1 MTNNDIRDEILG
13 AVKREIIGPS
23 ESIHYKDKET
33 GQEILLKFVHGSPKQ
48 RYGAGMLYPQ
58 SSVNN
63 EVTDSENGEVEVDV
77 ELLAEKVK
85 IDEEYK
91 SISMVETGSSDEEP
105 VSHANQFFPSAMGFT
120 VRLNLKEPEAKLRFR
135 IRSAS
140 YRKING
146 QSEVLRITDNGID
159 AVNDKRH
166 GGKLT
171 SEYWLREPIKPD
183 DITLSVQDLI
193 DGPEEK
199 IIEQKVNE
207 DWLAFRIYNRT
218 RPSEKKDG
226 FGTFSILLINKL
238 MNNGD
243 RPAKDDEI
251 LFQNE
256 LEMFVDEG
264 MPILPY
270 KERKSSTDTEEERE
284 MDLLYRKKR
293 IYAIGH
299 GSSVVWSKE
308 SKDGT
313 EYVNRV
319 ATSVLPQY
327 DMKQVAPT
335 GHVSLSMLELSD
347 LGDWDKALE
356 SLDSMNREYDTWIS
370 SLEAELDKPEMENYL
385 EAAREN
391 IKKCRVTLSRMERG
405 IELLRNPKN
414 TKLIKGFRWMNRA
427 MLWQQQR
434 SKTPQR
440 QWSIK
445 GGKVTLEPL
454 NDEGSM
460 TFAPLEE
467 YSSFEKKK
475 GYWRPFQ
482 LAFILMNLES
492 IVNPTSD
499 DREIVD
505 LIWFPTGGGKTEAYL
520 GLGALNIFYRRMQG
534 GLTRKEYGG
543 TSIIMRYT
551 LRLLTTQQYERAS
564 SLISACELIRRDH
577 VVKLGN
583 EPITIGLW
591 VGSGSTPNKNQDA
604 IAQYNTL
611 RNRGDSEYN
620 FVVMKC
626 PCCGASIGKTNTPNP
641 RVLPRLKGLIRDE
654 TTGDIYFSCENEH
667 CEFYN
672 GRLPMMVV
680 DEQIY
685 DNPPTLLLSTVDKFA
700 MIPWKIEAGGLFGF
714 RKENDRLFRIKPPD
728 LIIQDELHL
737 ISGPLGTVVGL
748 YETLIQTLCND
759 YGQLGP
765 PFIPEDKDTFIP
777 PKIVASTAT
786 ISRAGEQI
794 KSLYGTSRFH
804 IFPSQGLEFGD
815 TWFSKEME
823 VTQEYPSRRYVG
835 ILAAG
840 YPSMQTAI
848 VRVYASILQA
858 AKINADNPTANYY
871 WTLLGYFN
879 SIRELGGAT
888 SLVQSDIRERLSQIH
903 NRDLIPLTKRRYIDY
918 NNIELT
924 SRIKA
929 SEIPEALKQ
938 LETDFNPNERSVRA
952 MNTCLATNM
961 VATGVD
967 ISRLGLMCIHG
978 QPKTTAEYIQA
989 SSRVGR
995 DLPKGPGLIFSLYS
1009 PNKPRDK
1016 SIYEQ
1021 FHGYHDRIYSNV
1033 EPTSVTPYSINARER
1048 ALHAVMIGLIRHFA
1062 SNGLRYQANHT
1073 AMDFLPAS
1081 VFARETILDR
1091 CNIISPEELQAT
1103 RERIE
1108 RLLEF
1113 WKNNRDFDEYG
1124 DAFNRGIRTQ
1134 PGFFPLMYSPG
1145 MESRSDIIPFKDS
1158 LPTPT
1163 SMRGVDTE
1171 SRIIIMA
1178 GNNE

>member
-1 MTNNDIRDEILG
+1 MTTNDIRDEILN
-13 AVKREIIGPS
+13 AVKREIVGPS
-23 ESIHYKDKET
+23 NSIHYRDDQT
-33 GQEILLKFVHGSPKQ
+33 GQEVLLKMVHGSPKQ

-58 SSVNN
+58 SAVNK
-63 EVTDSENGEVEVDV
+63 EVFESENGDSAEAVEILT
-77 ELLAEKVK
+77 EEVK
-85 IDEEYK
+85 IDDQYK
-91 SISMVETGSSDEEP
+91 SVPMVESGSPDEEP

-120 VRLNLKEPEAKLRFR
+120 VRLNLKKKREMLRFR
-135 IRSAS
+135 VHSAYYQKS
-140 YRKING
+140 KSRR
-146 QSEVLRITDNGID
+146 EVLRNTANGIV
-159 AVNDKRH
+159 AVNDNRH

-171 SEYWLREPIKPD
+171 SDYWLRVPIATDEIILSIEEMMSHVHKILFSKGNKP
-183 DITLSVQDLI
+183 
-193 DGPEEK
+193 
-199 IIEQKVNE
+199 
-207 DWLAFRIYNRT
+207 WLAFRVYNRT
-218 RPSEKKDG
+218 RPSEMKDG
-226 FGTFSILLINKL
+226 WGTFSILIINELQGQAGK
-238 MNNGD
+238 
-243 RPAKDDEI
+243 PPKDDEI
-251 LFQNE
+251 LFQNGID
-256 LEMFVDEG
+256 LLVDN
-264 MPILPY
+264 PDIILPY
-270 KERKSSTDTEEERE
+270 PERKSFNDTDEEKELN
-284 MDLLYRKKR
+284 LLYRKKR
-293 IYAIGH
+293 VYAIGH
-299 GSSVVWSKE
+299 GSSVVWTTDKAGG
-308 SKDGT
+308 KT
-313 EYVNRV
+313 FVN
-319 ATSVLPQY
+319 TISTNVLPQY
-327 DMKQVAPT
+327 EMKQVAPT
-335 GHVSLSMLELSD
+335 GHVELSMLELSD
-347 LGDWDKALE
+347 KGNWNRALE
-356 SLDSMNREYDTWIS
+356 SLDRLKTEYEGWIS
-370 SLEAELDKPEMENYL
+370 SLEQDLDRPEMNDYRD
-385 EAAREN
+385 AAQTN
-391 IKKCRVTLSRMERG
+391 IQKCRITLKRIVKG
-405 IELLRNPKN
+405 IDLLKSNDIGSDVVRS
-414 TKLIKGFRWMNRA
+414 FRWMNRA

-434 SKTPQR
+434 SKTTQR
-440 QWSIK
+440 KWQFK
-445 GGKVTLEPL
+445 NGNMVLAPL
-454 NDEGSM
+454 DNEGSQQ
-460 TFAPLEE
+460 FLPLEE
-467 YSSFEKKK
+467 YSNYEKKK

-492 IVNPTSD
+492 VLNPQSD

-520 GLGALNIFYRRMQG
+520 GLSAFNIFFRRLQG
-534 GLTRKEYGG
+534 GLTNKKFGG

-564 SLISACELIRRDH
+564 SLISACELIRRDNI
-577 VVKLGN
+577 VKLGN

-591 VGSGSTPNKNQDA
+591 VGSGSTPNKNQEA
-604 IAQYNTL
+604 SVQYNKL
-611 RNRGDSEYN
+611 RNFGDAEYN

-626 PCCGASIGKTNTPNP
+626 PCCGAAIGKTEPP
-641 RVLPRLKGLIRDE
+641 IQRGMPRLMGLNKDE
-654 TTGDIYFSCENEH
+654 ATGDVYFYCENKH

-672 GRLPMMVV
+672 ERLPLMVV

-700 MIPWKIEAGGLFGF
+700 MIPWKIESGSLFGF
-714 RKENDRLFRIKPPD
+714 RKENNRLFRVKPPD

-759 YGQLGP
+759 YGGFDP
-765 PFIPEDKDTFIP
+765 PFIPAENNRFTP

-794 KSLYGTSRFH
+794 RSLYGTSKFH

-815 TWFSKEME
+815 TWFSKEMK
-823 VTQEYPSRRYVG
+823 VSADYPARRYVG
-835 ILAAG
+835 ILASG

-848 VRVYASILQA
+848 VRVYASILQSIKPLSKKPA
-858 AKINADNPTANYY
+858 ANYY

-888 SLVQSDIRERLSQIH
+888 SLVQSDIRERLGQVH
-903 NRDLIPLTKRRYIDY
+903 NRDLIFQTNKRYIDY

-938 LETDFNPNERSVRA
+938 LETDFNPEATRSQA

-1033 EPTSVTPYSINARER
+1033 EPTSVTPFSINARER
-1048 ALHAVMIGLIRHFA
+1048 GLHVVLIGLMRHFS
-1062 SNGLRYQANHT
+1062 SNGLRFQAQRT
-1073 AMDFLPAS
+1073 AMDFSPAS
-1081 VFARETILDR
+1081 QFAR
-1091 CNIISPEELQAT
+1091 NIILERCHLISHEEYAAT
-1103 RERIE
+1103 KKQIE
-1108 RLLEF
+1108 SILAF
-1113 WKNNRDFDEYG
+1113 WETKDFDDYG
-1124 DAFNRGIRTQ
+1124 DAFNWKIRNE
-1134 PGFFPLMYSPG
+1134 PMHFPLMYSPG
-1145 MESRSDIIPFKDS
+1145 TESRSDIVPFKNS

-1171 SRIIIMA
+1171 SRITIMA
-1178 GNNE
+1178 GNE